1 MQPDEKIMA
10 RLKPGCI
17 CKGIKLIRLLDAIE
31 QGADSFEAV
40 ARVTGIGD
48 GDCGGKRC
56 RDKVE
61 TLLADSGKSSPPI
74 SLQ

>member
-17 CKGIKLIRLLDAIE
+17 CKGIKLIRLLEAIE
-31 QGADSFEAV
+31 QGADTFEAV
-40 ARVTGIGD
+40 AKITGIGE

-56 RDKVE
+56 RAKIE
-61 TLLADSGKSSPPI
+61 ELLAERGI
-74 SLQ
+74 EGR